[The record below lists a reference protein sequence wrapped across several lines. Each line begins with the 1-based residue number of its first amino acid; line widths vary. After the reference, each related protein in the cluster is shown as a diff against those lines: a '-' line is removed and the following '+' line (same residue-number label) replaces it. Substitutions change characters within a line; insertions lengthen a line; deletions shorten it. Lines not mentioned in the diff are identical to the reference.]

1 MLHYGR
7 RGECARGDRADAAGY
22 LDDDDDFGR
31 SADAMHRIPAKRRS
45 SAISA
50 SISGRIAGGPFGSS
64 IGRELTTRTR

>member
-31 SADAMHRIPAKRRS
+31 SADAMHRVPANRKG

-50 SISGRIAGGPFGSS
+50 SISGHSASGPFGSS
-64 IGRELTTRTR
+64 IGRELTARTR